1 MMDYLTFGMMYGYGF
16 SMLIFLILLIGLII
30 WIILKLFNN
39 NDSSLGI
46 LKRRYARGEINKKEF
61 DKLKKDLL

>member
-16 SMLIFLILLIGLII
+16 SMLIFWILLIGLII